1 MVKKRL
7 SFSSENAK
15 NTLKEGKA
23 TSKEDMLEMCPDDS
37 SLYIAEVDGPT
48 TPSRVDTS
56 LTTKD
61 VEPDF
66 NEKQVKADPNCTSKS
81 EEKEPDIPS
90 GKPSHL
96 CDHESPTSEQCNT
109 MSSDAEV
116 ARRAQEE
123 GLVKVVFPG
132 QVTMEGSCR
141 FVTDI
146 IKLILYHRQQLPMT
160 YDQLMRDQKKSQETI
175 QDKDGVGQRSVK
187 HADIDRRRQQKVLQD
202 LEELM
207 QQLEVLFSLS
217 KVPRVLLL
225 LGGTVVLPTEMF
237 EINMEGL
244 SLASGDHC
252 LRVSACLRKLFRTIF
267 VADFLLDAKPV
278 RLMSTTVLVL
288 AHRDCGLE
296 WFRPKLQ
303 FKIPTRIKHKVI
315 ALSTKDGSGDQEWDD
330 YVWFQ
335 APVPIKGFSH

>member
-15 NTLKEGKA
+15 NAPKEGKA
-23 TSKEDMLEMCPDDS
+23 TCKGDMLEMCLDDS
-37 SLYIAEVDGPT
+37 SLCIAEVDGPT
-48 TPSRVDTS
+48 TPSRVDT
-56 LTTKD
+56 KD
-61 VEPDF
+61 LEPDF
-66 NEKQVKADPNCTSKS
+66 HEKQPTGDQSCVNKN
-81 EEKEPDIPS
+81 EEKEHT
-90 GKPSHL
+90 KPSEDL
-96 CDHESPTSEQCNT
+96 RTESCSCDHDLATSEQHNT
-109 MSSDAEV
+109 MSSDVDV

-132 QVTMEGSCR
+132 QVTAEGSCR
-141 FVTDI
+141 FVTDL

-160 YDQLMRDQKKSQETI
+160 YEQLMHDQKKSQEGI
-175 QDKDGVGQRSVK
+175 QDKDRVGNKSVK
-187 HADIDRRRQQKVLQD
+187 PADIDRRRQQKVLQD

-217 KVPRVLLL
+217 RVPRVLLL
-225 LGGTVVLPTEMF
+225 LGGSVVLPTEMY

-288 AHRDCGLE
+288 AHRDCGVE

-303 FKIPTRIKHKVI
+303 FKVPTRVKNKVI
-315 ALSTKDGSGDQEWDD
+315 ALSTNDGSEDQEWDD

-335 APVPIKGFSH
+335 VPVPIKGIGH